1 MCKRNNALTIV
12 DTRDDKI
19 YEATFIKL
27 NLSIKMTKK
36 IYVEKYFL
44 ILIFQIIRF
53 PSISCLSPIFH
64 KQDSTTFEERYYR
77 FGKIQTQISKK
88 ADRANFLN
96 FRHSER
102 RLLNIIGTYN
112 FAMVVLSI
120 TREFMTILGWD
131 KSGSVS

>member
-1 MCKRNNALTIV
+1 MCKRTNALTIV

-19 YEATFIKL
+19 YGATFIKL

-36 IYVEKYFL
+36 IYVEKYYL
-44 ILIFQIIRF
+44 NLIFQIIRF
-53 PSISCLSPIFH
+53 LSISCLSPIFH
-64 KQDSTTFEERYYR
+64 KQDITKFEERYYKL
-77 FGKIQTQISKK
+77 GKIRTQISEK
-88 ADRANFLN
+88 ADRANFPN

-112 FAMVVLSI
+112 FAMVFLSI